1 MEIAVEVKDL
11 RKKYLQAW
19 SPALDGLSFEVH
31 KGKIY
36 GLLGPNGAGKTTA
49 INILCGLIPQD
60 SGLVKVFNRSIQD
73 GRDNFLRQFGLVP
86 QQFALFEN
94 LNAIQNFEYIGI
106 LYGYSKEAIH
116 EKAHQLMTRLGL
128 IQHAKK
134 RVGKYSGGMKRRAN
148 LIAALLHD
156 PELLIL
162 DEPTAGVD
170 VQSRALILEFI
181 QEYNALGKTVMYTSH
196 HLEEAEKLCHHIA
209 IIDEGKFI
217 VQGSPE
223 TLVDQ
228 TANCQNLEDVFLAFT
243 GRRLRD

>member
-1 MEIAVEVKDL
+1 
-11 RKKYLQAW
+11 
-19 SPALDGLSFEVH
+19 
-31 KGKIY
+31 
-36 GLLGPNGAGKTTA
+36 
-49 INILCGLIPQD
+49 
-60 SGLVKVFNRSIQD
+60 
-73 GRDNFLRQFGLVP
+73 GLVP

-217 VQGSPE
+217 VQ
-223 TLVDQ
+223 
-228 TANCQNLEDVFLAFT
+228 
-243 GRRLRD
+243 